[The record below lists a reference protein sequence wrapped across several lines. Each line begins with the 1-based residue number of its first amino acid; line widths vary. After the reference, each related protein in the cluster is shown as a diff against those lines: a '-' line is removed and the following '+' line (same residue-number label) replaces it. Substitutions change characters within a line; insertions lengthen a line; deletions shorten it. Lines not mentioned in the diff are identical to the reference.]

1 LPAPSGGKDRPIF
14 RSRAGTAGLGSNV
27 AIFMPEAVLRAL
39 SFKIL
44 NILSYWFETAARLN
58 RMHQLRAQFLGG
70 II

>member
-39 SFKIL
+39 SFKVL
-44 NILSYWFETAARLN
+44 NMLRYWSETVACSN
-58 RMHQLRAQFLGG
+58 RVRESDAQFLGG